1 MVINLRIFFNFY
13 CNLVRNIYML
23 IFFQNFY
30 WGHESHDPCASPLSS
45 TSDNNKKNHLNVPVM
60 KNHIMVQIK
69 MK

>member
-1 MVINLRIFFNFY
+1 
-13 CNLVRNIYML
+13 ML